1 MTPRQFG
8 GVLRTADY
16 PPPVWR
22 GPFAVRSTRAQHP
35 VWPGILSLPLR
46 STREM
51 WRVPQTQERDVKRL
65 ITLTVN
71 GTAYEVAIEPRQSL
85 LQLLREE
92 LHLTGTKEGC
102 SEGECG
108 ACTVL
113 LDGKTVDSCLIFALE
128 AQGRD
133 VTTIEG
139 LAQGDQLHPVQKA
152 FAEYGAVQCGFCTPG
167 MILAAKALLDSNPH
181 PTETEIRQG
190 IAGNLCRCTGYVKIV
205 EAIQAAARG

>member
-1 MTPRQFG
+1 M
-8 GVLRTADY
+8 
-16 PPPVWR
+16 
-22 GPFAVRSTRAQHP
+22 
-35 VWPGILSLPLR
+35 
-46 STREM
+46 
-51 WRVPQTQERDVKRL
+51 DVKRL
-65 ITLTVN
+65 MTLTVN
-71 GTAYEVAIEPRQSL
+71 GTPYEVAIEPQQSL

-128 AQGRD
+128 AQGRE

-181 PTETEIRQG
+181 PTEVEIRQG
-190 IAGNLCRCTGYVKIV
+190 ISGNLCRCTGYVKIV

>member
-1 MTPRQFG
+1 M
-8 GVLRTADY
+8 
-16 PPPVWR
+16 
-22 GPFAVRSTRAQHP
+22 
-35 VWPGILSLPLR
+35 
-46 STREM
+46 
-51 WRVPQTQERDVKRL
+51 KRL

-71 GTAYEVAIEPRQSL
+71 STPYEVAIEPRQSL

-128 AQGRD
+128 AQGRE

-139 LAQGDQLHPVQKA
+139 LAQGEQLHPVQKA

-181 PTETEIRQG
+181 PTEAEIRQG
-190 IAGNLCRCTGYVKIV
+190 ISGNLCRCTGYQHIV
-205 EAIQAAARG
+205 NAVQHAAKAMQGG

>member
-1 MTPRQFG
+1 M
-8 GVLRTADY
+8 
-16 PPPVWR
+16 
-22 GPFAVRSTRAQHP
+22 
-35 VWPGILSLPLR
+35 
-46 STREM
+46 
-51 WRVPQTQERDVKRL
+51 
-65 ITLTVN
+65 TLTVN
-71 GTAYEVAIEPRQSL
+71 GTPYEVAIEPRQSL

-128 AQGRD
+128 AQGRE

-181 PTETEIRQG
+181 PTELEIRQG
-190 IAGNLCRCTGYVKIV
+190 ISGNLCRCTGYVKIV
-205 EAIQAAARG
+205 EAIQAAVRG

>member
-1 MTPRQFG
+1 M
-8 GVLRTADY
+8 
-16 PPPVWR
+16 
-22 GPFAVRSTRAQHP
+22 
-35 VWPGILSLPLR
+35 
-46 STREM
+46 
-51 WRVPQTQERDVKRL
+51 
-65 ITLTVN
+65 TLTVN
-71 GTAYEVAIEPRQSL
+71 GIPYEVAIEPRQSL

-128 AQGRD
+128 AQGRA

-181 PTETEIRQG
+181 PTELEIRQG
-190 IAGNLCRCTGYVKIV
+190 ISGNLCRCTGYVKIV

>member
-1 MTPRQFG
+1 
-8 GVLRTADY
+8 
-16 PPPVWR
+16 
-22 GPFAVRSTRAQHP
+22 
-35 VWPGILSLPLR
+35 
-46 STREM
+46 
-51 WRVPQTQERDVKRL
+51 VKRL

-71 GTAYEVAIEPRQSL
+71 GTPYEVAIEPRQSL

-113 LDGKTVDSCLIFALE
+113 LDGKTVDSCLIFGLE
-128 AQGRD
+128 AQGRE

-139 LAQGDQLHPVQKA
+139 LAHGDQLHPVQKA

-167 MILAAKALLDSNPH
+167 MILSAKALLDSNPH
-181 PTETEIRQG
+181 PTEAEIRQS